1 MSERTAEAAPAAT
14 SAPEPLLRVTG
25 LTKHFPITVGVV
37 RQKLVGHVRAVD
49 GVDLTLSR
57 GETVGLVGESGCGK
71 STVSKVLLALDRP
84 TAGQV
89 LYEGRD
95 VFAMSKRELRELRR
109 KVQIIFQDP
118 YTSLNPR
125 MTVGDIVG
133 EPFEIHPEVVPP
145 AGRAAAVRDLLDRVG
160 LNPDFLNRYPHQFS
174 GGQRQRIGIARA
186 LALRPDVIVCDEPV
200 SALDVSVQAQVIN
213 LLEDLQDEF
222 GLAYLFIAH
231 DLSVVRHISD
241 RVHVMYLGRIIET
254 GTNEQVYE
262 QPAHPYTQALLSAVP
277 QHDPA
282 VRGRKKR
289 IVLRGDLPSPADPPS
304 GCHFRTRCWKAQDV
318 CAEQYPPLVDRGQGH
333 PSACHFAEV
342 LDVVTAENAS
352 AGRDGADV
360 AAASAV
366 RASASAP
373 QVARQVSA
381 QREDDLHPPAAS

>member
-1 MSERTAEAAPAAT
+1 MSELVREAGAGQVGT
-14 SAPEPLLRVTG
+14 EEPLLRVTG
-25 LTKHFPITVGVV
+25 LTKHFPITLGVV

-49 GVDLTLSR
+49 GVDLTLHR

-71 STVSKVLLALDRP
+71 STVSKVILALDRP
-84 TAGQV
+84 TAGHV
-89 LYEGRD
+89 YYDGRD
-95 VFAMSKRELRELRR
+95 VFVMGRRELRELRR
-109 KVQIIFQDP
+109 RVQIIFQDP

-133 EPFEIHPEVVPP
+133 EPFEIHPEVVPR

-186 LALRPDVIVCDEPV
+186 LALRPEVIVCDEPV
-200 SALDVSVQAQVIN
+200 SALDVSVQAQVLN

-241 RVHVMYLGRIIET
+241 RVNVMYLGRIIES
-254 GTNEQVYE
+254 GTNQQVYE

-282 VRGRKKR
+282 ARAAKKR
-289 IVLRGDLPSPADPPS
+289 IVLQGDLPSPADPPS

-333 PSACHFAEV
+333 PASCHFAEV
-342 LDVVTAENAS
+342 LDVVAAES
-352 AGRDGADV
+352 RSGSGAAEV
-360 AAASAV
+360 AAASAERARSAAPEVALQVETLV
-366 RASASAP
+366 RP
-373 QVARQVSA
+373 EPDR
-381 QREDDLHPPAAS
+381 